1 MQRRLIRLY
10 LYTTES
16 SLNTRQIG
24 RLLSALAN
32 LEEEGNTR
40 EDEPTSLQSE
50 IRSTQYQLSRL
61 LSHGYHN
68 LRPRTRE
75 TARDRI
81 SSFRTVRDGRI
92 QKNKSTR
99 SKAALKS
106 RRISNS
112 SSETYDG
119 SDFDCALFR
128 HDSVASKYSQSSPY
142 KGPQSLTDGRFPRTE
157 SHTENPNRRSIR
169 LSWVRKVLGSAS
181 DETPASSVCVV
192 LSEASG
198 EYGEGFA
205 GQNGRMEREQ

>member
-1 MQRRLIRLY
+1 MDMIHSPESPFDRASSSGGGPSPTTHTFSSGASASPPSIVPIANRARRTSTAAGRTRGRGRPATAQRIWKQPVMQRRLIRLY

-32 LEEEGNTR
+32 LEEEGNPR

-81 SSFRTVRDGRI
+81 ASFRTVRDGRI

-99 SKAALKS
+99 SKADK
-106 RRISNS
+106 I
-112 SSETYDG
+112 
-119 SDFDCALFR
+119 
-128 HDSVASKYSQSSPY
+128 
-142 KGPQSLTDGRFPRTE
+142 PQNIRFI
-157 SHTENPNRRSIR
+157 IR
-169 LSWVRKVLGSAS
+169 
-181 DETPASSVCVV
+181 D
-192 LSEASG
+192 
-198 EYGEGFA
+198 
-205 GQNGRMEREQ
+205 